1 MTERRVISTDKAPP
15 AIGPYSQAIVA
26 NGVVYCS
33 GQIGMTPDGELV
45 EGGVEAETRQAMTN
59 LGAVLDAAGSSF
71 EQVVQCSLFLADMN
85 DFARVNEIYASFF
98 GEAPPARACVE
109 AARLPRD
116 ARFEIVATAV
126 L

>member
-109 AARLPRD
+109 AARNGRRP
-116 ARFEIVATAV
+116 VAAS
-126 L
+126 